1 MFHGPGSSLG
11 GANRLDAQNPF
22 QAARRPSVRMSWHER
37 DYHRVSDA
45 SAGYDSAA
53 GGRSRLPP
61 PASLV
66 LIVVHAVAFCA
77 LIVSRAADAL
87 QLSSANL
94 GLTALLAHPLA
105 ITHPIALGLTVFG
118 IWTLAGRLEARY
130 GGARV
135 VLLYVAGNLAAGLA
149 FASYASLL
157 PSGATFSL
165 AMPVGGLAAWCGAA
179 WLGMRDEYVSV
190 FGRVVSMARACAI
203 AAAVVAGLVV
213 MSSSSSASAWLVAA
227 IVAGA
232 SGMLIH
238 SYGPSLSFRFKRRRP
253 VTRPAKA
260 ERPRAPSAPDVDAI
274 LDKIGQEGVDSLS
287 AGEREELEAAR
298 RAMLDQEQ

>member
-1 MFHGPGSSLG
+1 
-11 GANRLDAQNPF
+11 
-22 QAARRPSVRMSWHER
+22 MSWHER
-37 DYHRVSDA
+37 DYHRLSDA

-61 PASLV
+61 PASLA
-66 LIVVHAVAFCA
+66 LIVAHALAFCA

-105 ITHPIALGLTVFG
+105 STHPIALALTVFG
-118 IWTLAGRLEARY
+118 IWTLARRLECRY

-149 FASYASLL
+149 FLAYASLV
-157 PSGATFSL
+157 PSGAAFALS
-165 AMPVGGLAAWCGAA
+165 MPVGGLAAWCGAA

-190 FGRVVSMARACAI
+190 FGRVVSMARASAI

-213 MSSSSSASAWLVAA
+213 MSSSSSATAWLVAA
-227 IVAGA
+227 IVAGG
-232 SGMLIH
+232 SGMLMH

-260 ERPRAPSAPDVDAI
+260 EPPRAPSAPDVDAI

>member
-1 MFHGPGSSLG
+1 MRLSSERFECVAG
-11 GANRLDAQNPF
+11 GI
-22 QAARRPSVRMSWHER
+22 QAAPRSSVSMSWRER
-37 DYHRVSDA
+37 DYHRTSDA
-45 SAGYDSAA
+45 SGGDYAA
-53 GGRSRLPP
+53 GGRIGLPR

-66 LIVVHAVAFCA
+66 LLGMHAVAFCA
-77 LIVSRAADAL
+77 LIVSRAADAAPVAFH
-87 QLSSANL
+87 LSSANL

-105 ITHPIALGLTVFG
+105 STHPIALALTVFG
-118 IWTLAGRLEARY
+118 IWTLARRIECRY

-149 FASYASLL
+149 FLAYASLV
-157 PSGATFSL
+157 PSGAAFALS
-165 AMPVGGLAAWCGAA
+165 MPVGGLAAWCGAA

-190 FGRVVSMARACAI
+190 FGRVVSMARASAI

-213 MSSSSSASAWLVAA
+213 MSSSSAATAWLVAA
-227 IVAGA
+227 IVAGG
-232 SGMLIH
+232 SGMLMH
-238 SYGPSLSFRFKRRRP
+238 AYGPSLSFRFKRRRP